1 MGPLKS
7 SMDVKLGKKGRM
19 SSILKGHSSNRAMAV
34 AVSLFYGLPEGR
46 RSTYL
51 NDILQNHQPE
61 SLLVIIVR
69 DIVGDLLGHI
79 QLLFHIVVVNG
90 QGHLHSL
97 IIHLLSTVEEDACVI
112 LLLLK
117 TDTKSVF
124 LIVAVLVVLALVEV
138 LDQFLIV
145 ILIIKG
151 LA

>member
-1 MGPLKS
+1 M
-7 SMDVKLGKKGRM
+7 
-19 SSILKGHSSNRAMAV
+19 
-34 AVSLFYGLPEGR
+34 FYGLPEGR

-79 QLLFHIVVVNG
+79 QLRFHIVVVNG

>member
-1 MGPLKS
+1 M
-7 SMDVKLGKKGRM
+7 
-19 SSILKGHSSNRAMAV
+19 
-34 AVSLFYGLPEGR
+34 FYGLPEGR
-46 RSTYL
+46 RPTYL

-79 QLLFHIVVVNG
+79 QLLVHIVVVNG